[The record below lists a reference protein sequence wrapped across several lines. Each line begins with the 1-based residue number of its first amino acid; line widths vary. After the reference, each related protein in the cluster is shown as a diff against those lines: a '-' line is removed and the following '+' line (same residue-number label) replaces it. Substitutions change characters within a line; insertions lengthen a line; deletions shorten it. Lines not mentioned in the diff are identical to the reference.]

1 MTPGEPLRGV
11 RGLSDL
17 WREPHGAYVLL
28 MFALERCVLTL
39 GEFTDG
45 GREFGLP
52 TLARLVTMRVLVRDG
67 ALAQPGNR

>member
-1 MTPGEPLRGV
+1 MH
-11 RGLSDL
+11 GLCDQWESH
-17 WREPHGAYVLL
+17 HGAYVLL